1 MVAQSVPVVPEASW
15 QRVFLAAW
23 LISCLVVTAA
33 YSCDLVRIFTR
44 VTYPRRLHTLR
55 DLTHSHYRYLPTSR
69 RPQVGTG
76 GGECSALTLV
86 GMNGKKGSTSSTG
99 LQHSPESR
107 LGGEDKEG
115 PS

>member
-1 MVAQSVPVVPEASW
+1 MVAQSLPVVPRASW

-55 DLTHSHYRYLPTSR
+55 DLTRSHYRYQPHAAR
-69 RPQVGTG
+69 R
-76 GGECSALTLV
+76 
-86 GMNGKKGSTSSTG
+86 
-99 LQHSPESR
+99 
-107 LGGEDKEG
+107 
-115 PS
+115 